1 MKIAIIF
8 ILSFFMAFTTHAQN
22 TKINVV
28 VIGAHP
34 DDADLDVGG
43 TAYQFAQMG
52 HNVLFVSLTN
62 GDAGHFKKGGGE
74 LAKIRM
80 KETEEAGKRI
90 GVTYKVLDNHD
101 AELMPTLELRHD
113 IIRIIR
119 NWNADV
125 VITHRPYDYH
135 PDHRN
140 TAIAVQDAAFLVTV
154 PNVTPDVPEL
164 KVNPVFLYSQDNF
177 QKPNPFQPD
186 IAVDISD
193 VYDKKVYGMAA
204 QESQFFEWLPWLNGQ
219 LEDVPDNEQD
229 RLEWLGKMRLIP
241 PSPAMRKSLEK
252 WYDAETAEKAWAV
265 EAFEICEFGRHPS
278 DEEIRMLFP
287 MLGQ

>member
-1 MKIAIIF
+1 MKIL
-8 ILSFFMAFTTHAQN
+8 ILFLLSLFFAFTTHAQN
-22 TKINVV
+22 SKINVV

-34 DDADLDVGG
+34 DDADVDVAG

-62 GDAGHFKKGGGE
+62 GDAGHYNKGGGA
-74 LAKIRM
+74 LAKIRI
-80 KETEEAGKRI
+80 KEAEEAGKRI

-101 AELMPTLELRHD
+101 AELMPTLKLRHD

-154 PNVTPDVPEL
+154 PNVAPDVSAL
-164 KVNPVFLYSQDNF
+164 KVNPVFLFSHDNF

-186 IAVDISD
+186 IAVDISA

-204 QESQFFEWLPWLNGQ
+204 HESQFFEWLPWLNGK
-219 LEDVPDNEQD
+219 LEEVPDNEQD
-229 RLEWLGKMRLIP
+229 RLEWLGKMRLNTP
-241 PSPAMRKSLEK
+241 TPAMRKSLEK
-252 WYDAETAEKAWAV
+252 WYDAETAEKAQAV

-278 DEEIRMLFP
+278 DEDIKMLFP
-287 MLGQ
+287 MLGK

>member
-1 MKIAIIF
+1 MKSSILFVLFFLFAFAIQ
-8 ILSFFMAFTTHAQN
+8 AQDSKLN
-22 TKINVV
+22 IV

-34 DDADLDVGG
+34 DDCDGDVGG

-52 HNVLFVSLTN
+52 HKVLFVSLTN
-62 GDAGHFKKGGGE
+62 GDAGHFSKGGGA

-80 KETEEAGKRI
+80 NESQEAGKRF

-101 AELMPTLELRHD
+101 AELMPTLKLRHD
-113 IIRIIR
+113 VIRLIR
-119 NWNADV
+119 SWNADV

-140 TAIAVQDAAFLVTV
+140 TGIVVQDAAFLVTV
-154 PNVTPDVPEL
+154 PNVAPDVPAL
-164 KVNPVFLYSQDNF
+164 SINPVFLYSQDGF

-186 IAVDISD
+186 IAVDISA

-204 QESQFFEWLPWLNGQ
+204 HESQFFEWLPWLNGKID
-219 LEDVPDNEQD
+219 EVPEGEKE
-229 RLEWLGKMRLIP
+229 RLEWLGKGRMNTP
-241 PSPAMRKSLEK
+241 TPAIRASLEK
-252 WYDAETAEKAWAV
+252 WYGSEKAKNATAA

-278 DEEIRMLFP
+278 DDDIRKLFP
-287 MLGQ
+287 MLGK

>member
-1 MKIAIIF
+1 MRTT
-8 ILSFFMAFTTHAQN
+8 ILVLFGFFWAFTTQAQN
-22 TKINVV
+22 SKINVV

-34 DDADLDVGG
+34 DDADVDVGG
-43 TAYQFAQMG
+43 TAYQYAQMG

-62 GDAGHFKKGGGE
+62 GDAGHFSKGGGA

-80 KETEEAGKRI
+80 KEAEEAGKRI

-101 AELMPTLELRHD
+101 AELMPTLKLRHD

-140 TAIAVQDAAFLVTV
+140 AAIAVQDAAFLVTV
-154 PNVTPDVPEL
+154 PNVAPDVPAL
-164 KVNPVFLYSQDNF
+164 RVNPVFLYSHDNF

-186 IAVDISD
+186 IAVDISA

-204 QESQFFEWLPWLNGQ
+204 HESQFFEWLPWLNGQ
-219 LEDVPDNEQD
+219 LDGMPDNEQE
-229 RLEWLGKMRLIP
+229 RLEWLGKMRLITIT
-241 PSPAMRKSLEK
+241 PAMRKSLEK
-252 WYDAETAEKAWAV
+252 WYSAETAEQATAV

-278 DEEIRMLFP
+278 DEEIRTLFP
-287 MLGQ
+287 MLGK

>member
-8 ILSFFMAFTTHAQN
+8 ILSFFFAFTTQAQHS
-22 TKINVV
+22 KVNVL

-34 DDADLDVGG
+34 DDADVDVGG

-62 GDAGHFKKGGGE
+62 GDAGHFSKGGGT

-80 KETEEAGKRI
+80 KEADEAGKRI

-101 AELMPTLELRHD
+101 AELMPTLKLRHD

-154 PNVTPDVPEL
+154 PNVAPDVPAL
-164 KVNPVFLYSQDNF
+164 KVNPVFLYSHDNF
-177 QKPNPFQPD
+177 KKPNPFQPD
-186 IAVDISD
+186 IAVDISG

-204 QESQFFEWLPWLNGQ
+204 HESQFFEWLPWLNGQ
-219 LEDVPDNEQD
+219 LKDVPDNEQD
-229 RLEWLGKMRLIP
+229 RLEWLGKMRLNT

-252 WYDAETAEKAWAV
+252 WYNSETAEKASAV

-278 DEEIRMLFP
+278 DDDIRMLFP
-287 MLGQ
+287 MLGK